1 MKYNFDQLIDR
12 RGSDSLKWTV
22 GEKELPMWVA
32 DMDFQ
37 TSPAVVEA
45 LHKKVEQGIFGY
57 QIVPEAWYT
66 AYMDWWKRR
75 HQFELRKEWLVFCTG
90 VVPAISST
98 VRKLTTPG
106 ENVLIQTP
114 VYNIFF
120 HSIRNNGRNV
130 LENPLMLEDG
140 EYRVD
145 FDDLEE
151 KLKNPQTSLMILC
164 NPQNPSG
171 KIWERETL
179 ARIGELCKK
188 YQVTVLSDEIHCDIT
203 EPGTAYVPFASVS
216 ETCREISITCMSP
229 SKTFNLAGLQ
239 SAAVCI
245 PNRTLRHKV
254 WRALNTDEVAEPNAF
269 AVAGVVAAYQ
279 AGEEWLDALR
289 LYLSENRRTVRDY
302 LCEKLPELVLVKG
315 EAAYLLWLDASKIK
329 GSGKQMTQYIRR
341 ETGLY
346 LSDGEPFGA
355 PGFLRMNI
363 ACPRS
368 VVLDGLDRLRA
379 GIRSYG
385 VQEENR
391 RDT

>member
-1 MKYNFDQLIDR
+1 MHYDFDQIIER
-12 RGSDSLKWTV
+12 RGSGSLKWNV

-32 DMDFQ
+32 DMDFR
-37 TSPAVVEA
+37 TAPAVVEA
-45 LHKKVEQGIFGY
+45 IQKKTEMGIFGY
-57 QIVPEAWYT
+57 QIIPDEWYT
-66 AYMDWWKRR
+66 AYMDWWRKR
-75 HQFELRKEWLVFCTG
+75 HQFEIRKEWLVFCTG
-90 VVPAISST
+90 VVPAISSA

-106 ENVLIQTP
+106 ENVLVQTP

-130 LENPLMLEDG
+130 LENPLLLTDG

-145 FDDLEE
+145 FEDLEE
-151 KLKNPQTSLMILC
+151 KLKNPQTSLMLLC

-171 KIWERETL
+171 KIWDRETL
-179 ARIGELCKK
+179 ARIGDLCEK
-188 YQVTVLSDEIHCDIT
+188 YQVTVLSDEIHCDLT
-203 EPGTAYVPFASVS
+203 EPGTDYIPFASVS
-216 ETCREISITCMSP
+216 DICRDISITCMSP

-245 PNRTLRHKV
+245 PNKTLRHKV

-269 AVAGVVAAYQ
+269 AVASVVAAYQ
-279 AGEEWLDALR
+279 NGEDWLDALR
-289 LYLSENRRTVRDY
+289 VYLSENRRTVRKY
-302 LCEKLPELVLVKG
+302 LSENLPEFSLVKG
-315 EAAYLLWLDASKIK
+315 DATYLLWLDAGKIK
-329 GSGKQMTQYIRR
+329 GNGKQMTQFIRR

-368 VVLDGLDRLRA
+368 VVLDGLERLQT
-379 GIRSYG
+379 GIRAY
-385 VQEENR
+385 ER
-391 RDT
+391 

>member
-1 MKYNFDQLIDR
+1 MQYNFDQIIDR
-12 RGSDSLKWTV
+12 RGSGSLKWNV

-37 TSPAVVEA
+37 TAPAIIEA
-45 LHKKVEQGIFGY
+45 IQKKTESGIFGY
-57 QIVPEAWYT
+57 QIIPDEWYT
-66 AYMDWWKRR
+66 AYMDWWRKR
-75 HQFELRKEWLVFCTG
+75 HGFEIRKEWLVFCTG
-90 VVPAISST
+90 VVPAISSA

-106 ENVLIQTP
+106 ENVLVQTP

-130 LENPLMLEDG
+130 LENSLLLTDG

-145 FDDLEE
+145 FEDLEE

-171 KIWERETL
+171 KIWDRETL
-179 ARIGELCKK
+179 AGIGELCEK
-188 YQVTVLSDEIHCDIT
+188 YQVTVLSDEIHCDLT
-203 EPGTAYVPFASVS
+203 EPGTDYIPFASVS
-216 ETCREISITCMSP
+216 DICRDISITCMSP
-229 SKTFNLAGLQ
+229 SKTFNLAGMQ

-245 PNRTLRHKV
+245 PNKTLRHKV

-269 AVAGVVAAYQ
+269 AVSSVVAAYQ
-279 AGEEWLDALR
+279 NGEEWLDALR
-289 LYLSENRRTVRDY
+289 VYLSENRRTVREY
-302 LCEKLPELVLVKG
+302 LSENLPELSLVKG
-315 EAAYLLWLDASKIK
+315 DATYLLWLDAGKIK
-329 GSGKQMTQYIRR
+329 GSGKQMTQFIRR

-368 VVLDGLDRLRA
+368 VVLDGLERLQT
-379 GIRSYG
+379 GIRAY
-385 VQEENR
+385 ER
-391 RDT
+391 